1 MMNSFITINN
11 RRMEVVQKGESGV
24 PILFLTGMGCSFE
37 EWFHVT
43 EVISETNK
51 VILFHRPGSG
61 ESAIGEEKRTTAAN
75 AQEMKQL
82 LESLEIDEPVILVG
96 HSYGGLCAQHFS
108 KLYPEKVKALLLVDS
123 TSENLERLDELEL
136 PGLLGSP
143 TDQSWKE
150 QYENYGRMAEEQLR
164 NIIHPT
170 LTESQ
175 KSLPLS
181 IQDQLIQFRQKPNIY
196 KAMLSEVENWKID
209 AKQIK
214 SLGPLADIPLVAIG
228 RDKDYVIQ
236 QGIERGLPEPE
247 LLMLEIMWQQL
258 ILEQGKLSKKG
269 TAKFAERSGH
279 SVHLDRPDLIVSIL
293 KDMAAS

>member
-1 MMNSFITINN
+1 MVKSMITIND
-11 RRMEVVQKGESGV
+11 RQMEVVQKGGDGV

-43 EVISETNK
+43 EELSETHK

-61 ESAIGEEKRTTAAN
+61 ESEIGEEKRTTAAN
-75 AQEMKQL
+75 AEEMKQL
-82 LESLEIDEPVILVG
+82 LESLEIEEPVILVG

-170 LTESQ
+170 LTDSQ
-175 KSLPLS
+175 KNLPLPV
-181 IQDQLIQFRQKPNIY
+181 QDQLIRFRQKPNIY

-228 RDKDYVIQ
+228 RDKEYVIQ
-236 QGIERGLPEPE
+236 RGIERGLPESE
-247 LLMLEIMWQQL
+247 LLLLENMWQQL
-258 ILEQGKLSKKG
+258 ILEQGTLSQKG
-269 TAKFAERSGH
+269 TAKFAQRSGH
-279 SVHLDRPDLIVSIL
+279 SVHLDHPDLIVAVL
-293 KDMAAS
+293 KDMAGS